1 MMFFRRQKKQT
12 KKPPARPHIKIRV
25 IDSQD
30 HEPVGSPVKETDSL
44 QTEELKLKTENSDSG
59 KGFENKKTA
68 GRCGFST
75 GK

>member
-12 KKPPARPHIKIRV
+12 KKPPSRPHIKIRV

-30 HEPVGSPVKETDSL
+30 HEPVDTPVKGNDSQ

-59 KGFENKKTA
+59 KELESKKTG

-75 GK
+75 